1 MGECQRERR
10 FWMRCCV
17 WGDFSRQAFPMRGT
31 LEMTSSDADMVGRG
45 VVWGSMDRNSEGV
58 GILIAWQEC
67 FHLRNVSLRPAL
79 CADAL
84 ALHAALLERT
94 IT

>member
-1 MGECQRERR
+1 
-10 FWMRCCV
+10 
-17 WGDFSRQAFPMRGT
+17 MRGT